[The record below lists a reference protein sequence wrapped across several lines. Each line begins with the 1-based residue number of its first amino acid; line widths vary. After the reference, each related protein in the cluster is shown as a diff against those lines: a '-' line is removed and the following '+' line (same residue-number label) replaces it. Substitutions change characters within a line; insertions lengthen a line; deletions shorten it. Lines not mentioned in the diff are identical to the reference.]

1 MADLHRKFFH
11 ICIVIV
17 LGSLS
22 HWLTR
27 LPSTPQLSASTLV
40 FLSLSPSNV
49 FMIALPAPSWSWPP
63 LSGICKLACVQLH
76 THDIKGAISWW
87 IETRLKR
94 LKSNSWCNK
103 HYSVDQV
110 SILSWYIHPLSLRHS
125 KCNNI
130 AVEHNLQICQVSCRR
145 REAERGERCLECTD
159 CTDTVQPAILALG
172 L

>member
-1 MADLHRKFFH
+1 MFPHLYCNCIGITVSLAHPAALHP
-11 ICIVIV
+11 
-17 LGSLS
+17 SLV
-22 HWLTR
+22 R
-27 LPSTPQLSASTLV
+27 LHSGFPLSV
-40 FLSLSPSNV
+40 SNV

-87 IETRLKR
+87 IEKSIKR
-94 LKSNSWCNK
+94 LKSNIWCNK
-103 HYSVDQV
+103 HDSVDQV
-110 SILSWYIHPLSLRHS
+110 PILSWYIHPLLFRHS

-130 AVEHNLQICQVSCRR
+130 AVEHNLQICQVSCRH